1 MGFTR
6 CPCCAL
12 SPLPPLSTVDAD
24 LVSAGLLLVD
34 THNHLHQSAG
44 GAVRRC
50 DSYEAVL
57 AVAEA
62 CWDSVLARCAEGP
75 RSLPGLGV
83 HPWQAHEVAEGW
95 EARLR
100 ALLQQH
106 PRALVG
112 EIGLCK
118 CARSLRGPGAKARVW
133 PQQLR
138 VFRTQLALAAELQRP
153 TSVHC
158 VKAHSSLVA
167 ALDDLDVLPPA
178 VGLHSFSGSA
188 HQIGQLLSTR
198 AGPRLYFG
206 FSHTVNVAMGGAAE
220 PQPALLDAI
229 RAVPERKLLVES
241 DCADERSA
249 TLALPLALRLVAD
262 ARGWTLER
270 AARTT
275 TENGLRFLRG
285 DDGDD
290 RDAGGAER
298 PVCVACKPTAG
309 SDESARPRLLVVS
322 QCSR

>member
-6 CPCCAL
+6 AGCPCCAL

-44 GAVRRC
+44 GGANRRC

-138 VFRTQLALAAELQRP
+138 VFRT
-153 TSVHC
+153 
-158 VKAHSSLVA
+158 
-167 ALDDLDVLPPA
+167 
-178 VGLHSFSGSA
+178 
-188 HQIGQLLSTR
+188 
-198 AGPRLYFG
+198 
-206 FSHTVNVAMGGAAE
+206 
-220 PQPALLDAI
+220 
-229 RAVPERKLLVES
+229 
-241 DCADERSA
+241 
-249 TLALPLALRLVAD
+249 
-262 ARGWTLER
+262 
-270 AARTT
+270 
-275 TENGLRFLRG
+275 
-285 DDGDD
+285 
-290 RDAGGAER
+290 
-298 PVCVACKPTAG
+298 
-309 SDESARPRLLVVS
+309 ARPRRGAAAAHVGALRQGAQQPRRRPRRPRRPPSRRRAALLLGQRAPDRPAPLHPRGSAPLLWLLAHGQRRDGRGRRAAARVA
-322 QCSR
+322 RRDPRGARRERERG